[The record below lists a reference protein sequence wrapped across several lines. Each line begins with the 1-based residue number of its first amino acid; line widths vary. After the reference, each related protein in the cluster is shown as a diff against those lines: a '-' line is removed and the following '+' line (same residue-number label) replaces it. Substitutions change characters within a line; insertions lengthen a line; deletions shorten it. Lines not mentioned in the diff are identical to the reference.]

1 MHSRSA
7 ARRRHGVEFKAKA
20 LNWRATSLASSAF
33 SFNALIQLSG
43 TVPMPKR
50 PEVVQLIDTL
60 LETMTESQV
69 ATRLS
74 ELNHRNWLGEPFTL
88 KKVMHVRIVYGLKS
102 LSQRLRERGMLTA
115 DEVARQLDIST
126 TTVHPIRAHGAAQ
139 AASVRQPSMP
149 LRAARL
155 CQTFQL
161 TEPNAEAGKASVF
174 ERVGIV
180 ASDGGWMQAD
190 LASQSPC

>member
-126 TTVHPIRAHGAAQ
+126 TTVHQFVRTGLLKRHLYGNRRCLYEPPGDVKGSSSGQGLRSTHSCQRSRREQRA
-139 AASVRQPSMP
+139 R
-149 LRAARL
+149 
-155 CQTFQL
+155 TI
-161 TEPNAEAGKASVF
+161 GKHPEN
-174 ERVGIV
+174 ERGVGR
-180 ASDGGWMQAD
+180 
-190 LASQSPC
+190 P